1 MELGFH
7 AVFGGYR
14 EIFSALENTDINFP
28 ETFREIFNINIV
40 PVSSAS
46 NTVKIDLDSLHILL
60 QVVGEYF
67 FRGKINLKSW

>member
-14 EIFSALENTDINFP
+14 EILSALENTDINFP

-40 PVSSAS
+40 LVSSAS
-46 NTVKIDLDSLHILL
+46 NTVKIDLDSLHILI